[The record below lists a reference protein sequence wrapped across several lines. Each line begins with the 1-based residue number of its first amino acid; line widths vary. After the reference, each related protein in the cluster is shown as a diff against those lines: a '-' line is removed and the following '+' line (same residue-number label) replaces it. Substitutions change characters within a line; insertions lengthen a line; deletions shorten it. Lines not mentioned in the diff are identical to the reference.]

1 MKKIIIVIGIV
12 AVLAAAL
19 YKLAVDTE
27 AGQNFLLDRALS
39 ARMSQSPVAEFSGL
53 EVMVC
58 GSSSPLPDP
67 DRAQACIMVR
77 AGDRVFLVDAG
88 SGSNKVLRAERIPM
102 QLIGTILLTHFH
114 SDHIS
119 AIGDINLNSWVAGRP
134 ARLQIVGPE
143 GVESVVA
150 GFNMAYALDRSY
162 RTAHHGEE
170 LMPAALGALEART
183 IVPGV
188 VYSQDGLIIT
198 AFEVDHAPIRPA
210 VGYRFDYMGRSVV
223 VTGDT
228 VVTKGIE
235 VAAKDADLLLTD
247 ALSHDLISAMSRG
260 AAAGGQDRQSTILED
275 VMDYHAD
282 SRNIGKMAAAAG
294 VGQVALYHLV
304 PPTRNVLMEN
314 IFMRGVPDDVILTH
328 DGLRFF
334 LPAGSD
340 ELKIVEKN

>member
-1 MKKIIIVIGIV
+1 MKKIIIAVVIV
-12 AVLAAAL
+12 AALGAAV

-27 AGQNFLLDRALS
+27 VGQDFLLDRAVS
-39 ARMSQSPVAEFSGL
+39 ARMSRPPAVDFSGL

-67 DRAQACIMVR
+67 NRAQACIMVR
-77 AGDRVFLVDAG
+77 AGDRIFLVDAG
-88 SGSNKVLRAERIPM
+88 SGSNKVLQIEGVPM
-102 QLIGTILLTHFH
+102 QLVGTILLTHFH

-119 AIGDINLNSWVAGRP
+119 AIANVNLNSWVAGRP

-150 GFNMAYALDRSY
+150 GFNMAYVLDRSY

-170 LMPAALGALEART
+170 LMPSALGALEART

-188 VYSQDGLIIT
+188 IYSQDELTIT

-235 VAAKDADLLLTD
+235 IAAKDADLLLMD
-247 ALSHDLISAMSRG
+247 ALSHDLINAMSQG
-260 AAAGGQDRQSTILED
+260 AAAGGLDRQSIILKD
-275 VMDYHAD
+275 VIDYHAD
-282 SRNIGKMAAAAG
+282 TRNIEKMAVAAG

-304 PPTRNVLMEN
+304 PPAQNIVMEN
-314 IFMRGVPDDVILTH
+314 IFMRGVPDDIILTH
-328 DGLRFF
+328 DGMRFF

>member
-1 MKKIIIVIGIV
+1 MKKITIAVVITV
-12 AVLAAAL
+12 VLVGAI

-39 ARMSQSPVAEFSGL
+39 ARMVQPPVSEFSGL

-67 DRAQACIMVR
+67 SRAQACIRVR
-77 AGDRVFLVDAG
+77 AGDRIFLVDAG
-88 SGSNKVLRAERIPM
+88 SGSAEVLRLEGVPM

-119 AIGDINLNSWVAGRP
+119 AIADVNLGSWVAGRP

-143 GVESVVA
+143 GVDSVVA
-150 GFNMAYALDRSY
+150 GFNLAYGLDRSY
-162 RTAHHGEE
+162 RTAHHGEDF
-170 LMPAALGALEART
+170 LPSALGALQAQT
-183 IVPGV
+183 ITPGV
-188 VYSQDGLIIT
+188 IYAEDELTIT
-198 AFEVDHAPIRPA
+198 AFEVDHAPISPA

-247 ALSHDLISAMSRG
+247 ALSHDLINAMSEG
-260 AAAGGQDRQSTILED
+260 AAAGGMDRGATILKD
-275 VMDYHAD
+275 IMDYHAD
-282 SRNIGKMAAAAG
+282 TKNIGKMAAAAG
-294 VGQVALYHLV
+294 VGQVAFYHLV
-304 PPTRNVLMEN
+304 PPVQNVVMEN
-314 IFMRGVPDDVILTH
+314 IFMRGVPSDTILTH
-328 DGLRFF
+328 DGMRFL

-340 ELKIVEKN
+340 VLEIVEKN